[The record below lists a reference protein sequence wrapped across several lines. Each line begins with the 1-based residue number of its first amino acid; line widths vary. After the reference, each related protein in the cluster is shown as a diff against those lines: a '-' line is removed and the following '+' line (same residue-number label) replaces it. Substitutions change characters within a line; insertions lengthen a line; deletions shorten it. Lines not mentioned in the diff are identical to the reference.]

1 MFVEPFEEARPG
13 LHVTEAVAAIQRHG
27 IEVDMGALATIAE
40 GQLDDLV
47 AGAVDALRA
56 AFDRG
61 ATAVQLRV
69 ETD

>member
-1 MFVEPFEEARPG
+1 
-13 LHVTEAVAAIQRHG
+13 
-27 IEVDMGALATIAE
+27 MGALATIAE